1 MTRRIS
7 EPLQIANLNDLVF
20 RDTGQFVS
28 SDQESAVVLLFLRQ

>member
-1 MTRRIS
+1 MKRRIS

-28 SDQESAVVLLFLRQ
+28 VQGSAVVLLFLRQ